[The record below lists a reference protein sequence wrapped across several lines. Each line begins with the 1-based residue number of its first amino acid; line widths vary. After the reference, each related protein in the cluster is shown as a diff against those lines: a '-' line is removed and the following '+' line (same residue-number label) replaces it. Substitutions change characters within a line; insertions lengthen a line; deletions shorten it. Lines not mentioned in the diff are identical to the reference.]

1 MILWEIADS
10 GIRTGKVQDEIGI
23 SYATKSES
31 TEKIIIWQ
39 KYTGASLKVL
49 SLTKSGTIIASEWII

>member
-31 TEKIIIWQ
+31 TEKIIIYQ
-39 KYTGASLKVL
+39 KYTGASSKVL
-49 SLTKSGTIIASEWII
+49 LLTKSGTIMASKWTI